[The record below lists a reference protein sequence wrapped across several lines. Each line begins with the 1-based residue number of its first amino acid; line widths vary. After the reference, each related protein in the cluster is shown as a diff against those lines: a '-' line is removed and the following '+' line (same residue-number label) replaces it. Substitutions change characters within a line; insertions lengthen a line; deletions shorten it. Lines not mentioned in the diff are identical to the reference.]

1 MSPATVNVTDE
12 KFVVDPDLRSHSE
25 ERPDPQ
31 TTPGPKG
38 EVVRARAR
46 RAASCG
52 RGGVDRHPA
61 HGNFHPPKHND
72 DDRCDGGRE
81 YVLLREI
88 AHAKPVLAVAPRSS
102 SITCDRG
109 EKNVNVNGTTQEER
123 WAWSDG
129 GWRSTDRAHVTT
141 HSHSDGM
148 RTMGTLLASTCM
160 RARAC
165 LTEMVTLEVVL
176 DEADEPRRA
185 ATSA

>member
-1 MSPATVNVTDE
+1 MPRGTNNVSENSFPAQKAKV
-12 KFVVDPDLRSHSE
+12 
-25 ERPDPQ
+25 
-31 TTPGPKG
+31 
-38 EVVRARAR
+38 
-46 RAASCG
+46 
-52 RGGVDRHPA
+52 
-61 HGNFHPPKHND
+61 
-72 DDRCDGGRE
+72 DDRRVKKRG
-81 YVLLREI
+81 YVPLRVI
-88 AHAKPVLAVAPRSS
+88 PHAEPELAVALRSS